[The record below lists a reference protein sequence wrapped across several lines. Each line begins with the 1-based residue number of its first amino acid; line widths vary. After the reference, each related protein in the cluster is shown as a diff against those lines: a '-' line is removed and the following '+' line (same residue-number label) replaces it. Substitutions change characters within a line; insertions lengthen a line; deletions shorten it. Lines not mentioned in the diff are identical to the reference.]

1 MAAGQFKTLL
11 AAVKAAG
18 LVDALKGKGPLTVF
32 APNDEA
38 FAKVPTSVLEELL
51 KPENRETLK
60 TVLSY
65 HVVEGRVLLGAQS
78 LTTLEGRPLAIKAAG
93 AFEVSGAKVV
103 ATDIVASNGVIH
115 VLDAVLIPPAKKL
128 TSPQAAKTVIDLAIE
143 RGVPLFNAGQH
154 SACAAI
160 YEVAVE
166 SLLKS
171 ENAAISDKDR
181 SAMQTAL
188 NNMRAEKDPRQQAWI
203 LRRALDSANESLAGK

>member
-18 LVDALKGKGPLTVF
+18 LVDALKSKGPLTVF

-38 FAKVPTSVLEELL
+38 FAKVPKSALEELL
-51 KPENRETLK
+51 KPENLETLK

-65 HVVEGRVLLGAQS
+65 HVVAGRVLLGAQS
-78 LTTLEGRPLAIKAAG
+78 LTTLEGRPLAIKTAG
-93 AFEVSGAKVV
+93 VFEVSGAKVV

-115 VLDAVLIPPAKKL
+115 VLDTVLIPPAKKL
-128 TSPQAAKTVIDLAIE
+128 TPSQAARTVIDLAIE

-160 YEVAVE
+160 YEVTVE
-166 SLLKS
+166 SLLKN
-171 ENAAISDKDR
+171 ENATLGDKER
-181 SAMQTAL
+181 SALQTAL

-203 LRRALDSANESLAGK
+203 LRRALDAANESLTGK